1 MIRDELTQSAVE
13 LRLQLAQAWDV
24 IARKDRLIEALRAQ
38 VSALETLEVFGRLL
52 KLADELDAQDKAGTP
67 Y

>member
-52 KLADELDAQDKAGTP
+52 KLADELDAQESTP
-67 Y
+67 